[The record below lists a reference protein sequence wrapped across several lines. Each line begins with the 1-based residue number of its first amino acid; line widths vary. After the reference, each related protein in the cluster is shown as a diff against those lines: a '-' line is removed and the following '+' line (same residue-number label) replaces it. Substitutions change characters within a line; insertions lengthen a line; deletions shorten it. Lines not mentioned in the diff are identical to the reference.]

1 MGTPRIKSN
10 LFNLTPPA
18 KLWIGNF
25 KKLGKAEVKFLMLM
39 LTQAQL
45 NLTCPFYIIR
55 LDTHFVMELKIGSIY
70 LYKDDEF
77 VFLLQI
83 HILHA
88 FD

>member
-1 MGTPRIKSN
+1 MQSLQPDPTSKIMDWKRC
-10 LFNLTPPA
+10 T
-18 KLWIGNF
+18 GN
-25 KKLGKAEVKFLMLM
+25 AEVKFLMLM

-45 NLTCPFYIIR
+45 NLTCPLYIIC
-55 LDTHFVMELKIGSIY
+55 LDIHFVMELKIGSIY